1 MDFEKKFA
9 KAILEAQKIREEYFD
24 QIAFLHD
31 FADEAKGN
39 LYVDFSQFYTK
50 TVFEASEEAAC
61 NAGFSLRM
69 IQPIYLLIK
78 YTWNDI
84 QHWANTVIKE

>member
-9 KAILEAQKIREEYFD
+9 KAILETQKIREESFD
-24 QIAFLHD
+24 QIA
-31 FADEAKGN
+31 ADKAKGN

-50 TVFEASEEAAC
+50 TLFEASEEASC
-61 NAGFSLRM
+61 SEGFNLRM
-69 IQPIYLLIK
+69 IQPIYLLVK

>member
-9 KAILEAQKIREEYFD
+9 KAILEAQKIREESYNKE
-24 QIAFLHD
+24 A
-31 FADEAKGN
+31 ADKAKEN
-39 LYVDFSQFYTK
+39 RYVDFSQFYTK
-50 TVFEASEEAAC
+50 TLFEASEEAAC
-61 NAGFSLRM
+61 NAGFNLRM

-84 QHWANTVIKE
+84 QDWANTVKI